1 MDARCAG
8 CRGAPGNGRRRPEL
22 PVRPGGPNQVRDHI
36 LQQACL
42 CQIWVGVCGGGYLN
56 GLKLS
61 GVRDGALGVTPPKS
75 QSRVQ
80 SEVRFCTNS
89 SGECRNGRG
98 YDGGCYLSDLKAP
111 GECCGALELCAPL
124 PSEKGSTGKVCT
136 SGCCEAQCSQTLVFP
151 TPAT

>member
-1 MDARCAG
+1 MHAAAAVGAHLVTAAEGRSFLCARG
-8 CRGAPGNGRRRPEL
+8 
-22 PVRPGGPNQVRDHI
+22 V
-36 LQQACL
+36 
-42 CQIWVGVCGGGYLN
+42 QIRCGIISCNKLVCVKYGWGYVGGGYLN

-136 SGCCEAQCSQTLVFP
+136 SGCCEDPPLQTLVFP